1 MVNTYSH
8 ISFKKLIIKHQN
20 INVGFILF
28 FSFWPFILHIC
39 LLYVYSV
46 DFLPKGLVSWL
57 TDFIF
62 IL

>member
-28 FSFWPFILHIC
+28 FSFWTFHSASVCSTSTLLILS
-39 LLYVYSV
+39 LRA
-46 DFLPKGLVSWL
+46 W
-57 TDFIF
+57 
-62 IL
+62 